1 MPSVVAYLCTL
12 PRPRRSVWANINSQD
27 LERSNPVLVSCA
39 SFIKPCVTELSPE
52 KSTYSKSPFTRRL
65 LPNKPSSLSE
75 RSATI
80 PTLLQVLLCED
91 NRLEVEVYRRFYTNS
106 LQEQEGVQLTV
117 VRPHDVSKPYVWS
130 EIRVDRRLQAQ
141 HRLIVHET
149 PQSTYHD
156 FIQSKL
162 NKGYERR
169 ASYTVHTE
177 PTNN

>member
-1 MPSVVAYLCTL
+1 MCFLHQTLCDRTIAQEVNL
-12 PRPRRSVWANINSQD
+12 FQVLSQ
-27 LERSNPVLVSCA
+27 
-39 SFIKPCVTELSPE
+39 
-52 KSTYSKSPFTRRL
+52 RL
-65 LPNKPSSLSE
+65 LLNRSSTLTE
-75 RSATI
+75 RTATI
-80 PTLLQVLLCED
+80 PTLLQALLHGD

-162 NKGYERR
+162 NERYKRR
-169 ASYTVHTE
+169 ASYTVHIKL
-177 PTNN
+177 TNN